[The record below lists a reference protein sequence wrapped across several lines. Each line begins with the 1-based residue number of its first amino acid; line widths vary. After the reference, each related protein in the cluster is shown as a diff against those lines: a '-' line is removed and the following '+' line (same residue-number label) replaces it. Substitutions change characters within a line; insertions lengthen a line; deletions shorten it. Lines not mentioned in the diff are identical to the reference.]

1 MPYYDNGLDIFY
13 SFNVYWCNCAKLGFK
28 RKWSLLKMC
37 VNYQASQHLSL
48 LQKETLIVL
57 LAILRSAKL
66 ELRILP
72 SRLRLFNTKVRG
84 RVLYELR
91 YSNFVLAP
99 QRSAKEDVLRRMCRS
114 SLSTRAVSCEDR

>member
-1 MPYYDNGLDIFY
+1 MSHCGLEM
-13 SFNVYWCNCAKLGFK
+13 GFI
-28 RKWSLLKMC
+28 
-37 VNYQASQHLSL
+37 
-48 LQKETLIVL
+48 ETLIVL
-57 LAILRSAKL
+57 LGILRSAKL

-84 RVLYELR
+84 RVQYELR